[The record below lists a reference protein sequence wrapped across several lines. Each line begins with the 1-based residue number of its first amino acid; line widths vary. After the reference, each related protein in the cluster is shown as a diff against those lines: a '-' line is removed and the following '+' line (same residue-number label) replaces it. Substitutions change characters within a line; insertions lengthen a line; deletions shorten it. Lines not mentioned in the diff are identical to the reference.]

1 MSIYLHKEDLI
12 AMIEFIDAFKP
23 QHETIEITVDS
34 SSGIGSTVTA
44 TLNGLDI
51 NGQRVSVSRVISDV
65 ENW

>member
-1 MSIYLHKEDLI
+1 MYLHKEDLLAI
-12 AMIEFIDAFKP
+12 IEFMDAFNP
-23 QHETIEITVDS
+23 EHETVEINVDS

-51 NGQRVSVSRVISDV
+51 NGQRVSVSRVISDF

>member
-1 MSIYLHKEDLI
+1 MYLHKEDLI

-23 QHETIEITVDS
+23 QHETIEINVDS